1 MRAVPAP
8 LAAASQTAECRAT
21 KFVAAAVCG
30 LLISLLSCTR
40 AEPAQRAYS
49 RAWAAFVAGDLGAA
63 GRETSSYDTRVQEEP
78 NSYWVLSLKLLDAEV
93 LNAQSNWNRARDLL
107 LAPIPANPELGQLE
121 VRRLIDLAIVD
132 LQFKGEAAKIPGILA
147 QARAA
152 VRDPEPRIRLDLA
165 EGVVAMKTGRPQA
178 AQQSF
183 GAAADRAAKEG
194 LLYWQALALNNLSY
208 ALKSLRRYEESIG
221 AGQSALA
228 AAEKLGARKVAA
240 LACLNLGSAY
250 AILGDSDNAFG
261 HLRQAAAIF
270 EAIGARADLM
280 TTLGELGLAYDGDG
294 DLPNA
299 IANYRKAYDM
309 ALAIDRRNE
318 AARHAGNLALT
329 LINARQWDQAA
340 EWNLRAADL
349 ARALDARDTFP
360 FLERNRALIAQGRG
374 DSQAAARIGQDLLR
388 ATGTPPNIRWAAWDL
403 LGALAA
409 DAKRFPEADRCYEQA
424 LRIIEATRSDLLDAN
439 HRMTLLSQLMPFYR
453 GYVDVLCR
461 QRDDARALR
470 VVESSRARVLAER
483 LEQDAAAAPPRG
495 LAEFERVARDA
506 HASILS
512 FWLAPERSFAW
523 LITSGGVERFQLPGS
538 AAIEKLVTNYRD
550 TVEHS
555 VRDPIAAGAAG
566 SELWRILVA
575 PVAPH
580 IRKGERL
587 IVIPDGALHRL
598 NLETLV
604 APAPRPHY
612 WIEDVEM
619 AVSPSIDILALPP
632 QAGAGKSVSLLLI
645 GAPDYAGSHY
655 QPLANAEREIREI
668 QSSFPGRV
676 QQAYLGAQA
685 SPAVYRQADPQRFS
699 LIHFAAHAEANSQRP
714 LESAVILSHG
724 KLYARDVI
732 GIPIH
737 ADLVTI
743 SACSSAGTRTYAG
756 EGLVG
761 FAWAFLRA
769 GARAVA
775 AGLWDVSDSSTE
787 QLMNEFYRRM
797 AAGADPAT
805 AMRQA
810 KLALLGSDRF
820 ARPYYWAPFQIY
832 VASLG
837 ANR

>member
-1 MRAVPAP
+1 M
-8 LAAASQTAECRAT
+8 
-21 KFVAAAVCG
+21 CG
-30 LLISLLSCTR
+30 ILLLLFSCSRT
-40 AEPAQRAYS
+40 EPAKQTYA
-49 RAWAAFVAGDLGAA
+49 RAWASYVAGDLDAA
-63 GRETSSYDTRVQEEP
+63 GREASSYAPRAQKEP
-78 NSYWVLSLKLLDAEV
+78 DSYWIWSLRLLDAEV
-93 LNAQSNWNRARDLL
+93 LGAQSKWNWARDLL
-107 LAPIPANPELGQLE
+107 LSPIPAKPELGQLE

-132 LQFKGEAAKIPGILA
+132 RQFSSETANIPEILA

-152 VRDPEPRIRLDLA
+152 VRDPELSVRLDLA
-165 EGVVAMKTGRPQA
+165 EGMTAMKAGQPQA

-183 GAAADRAAKEG
+183 SAAADRAAKAR
-194 LLYWQALALNNLSY
+194 LLYWQAQALNNLSY
-208 ALKSLRRYEESIG
+208 ALKRLRRYEESID
-221 AGQSALA
+221 AGRQALA
-228 AAEKLGARKVAA
+228 IAEKLGARRVAA
-240 LACLNLGSAY
+240 LTHLNLGSAY
-250 AILGDSDNAFG
+250 AILGDFDNAFE
-261 HLRQAAAIF
+261 HQRQAIAVL

-280 TTLGELGLAYDGDG
+280 TALGELGLAYDGDG

-299 IANYRKAYDM
+299 ISNYRKAYDI
-309 ALAIDRRNE
+309 ALAIDRKNE
-318 AARHAGNLALT
+318 AARLAGNLALT
-329 LINARQWDQAA
+329 LIKGRQWDQAA
-340 EWNLRAADL
+340 EWNQHASDL
-349 ARALDARDTFP
+349 AHTLGARDTYP
-360 FLERNRALIAQGRG
+360 FLEQNRARIAEGRG
-374 DSQAAARIGQDLLR
+374 DSQAAARTGQELLR
-388 ATGTPPNIRWAAWDL
+388 ATDTPPNIRWAAWDL
-403 LGALAA
+403 LGSLAA

-424 LRIIEATRSDLLDAN
+424 LRIIEATRSDLLDPN

-453 GYVDVLCR
+453 GYVDVLWG

-483 LEQDAAAAPPRG
+483 LEQDATSAPPRG
-495 LAEFERVARDA
+495 LAAFERVARDA

-523 LITSGGVERFQLPGS
+523 LINGTSVQRFELPGS
-538 AAIEKLVTNYRD
+538 GVIEKLVTNYRD

-555 VRDPIAAGAAG
+555 VRDPLTASAAGA
-566 SELWRILVA
+566 ELWRILVA

-580 IRKGERL
+580 IPKGERL

-604 APAPRPHY
+604 APAPHPHY

-619 AVSPSIDILALPP
+619 AVSPSIEILASPP
-632 QAGAGKSVSLLLI
+632 PAGAGKTVSLLLI

-655 QPLANAEREIREI
+655 QPLANAEREIRDI
-668 QSSFPGRV
+668 QADFPGRV

-685 SPAVYRQADPQRFS
+685 SPAVYSQSDPQRFS
-699 LIHFAAHAEANSQRP
+699 LIHFAAHAEANAQRP

-724 KLYARDVI
+724 KLYARDVV

-737 ADLVTI
+737 AGLVTI

-787 QLMNEFYRRM
+787 QLMDEFYRRM
-797 AAGADPAT
+797 AAGADPVT

-810 KLALLGSDRF
+810 KLALLGSAQF
-820 ARPYYWAPFQIY
+820 TRPYYWAPFQIY

-837 ANR
+837 VQTAPWRSRLR

>member
-1 MRAVPAP
+1 MRAAR
-8 LAAASQTAECRAT
+8 CRT
-21 KFVAAAVCG
+21 EVVAVAVCG
-30 LLISLLSCTR
+30 LLLPLFSCSR
-40 AEPAQRAYS
+40 PEQAQKAYA
-49 RAWAAFVAGDLGAA
+49 RAWSACVAGDLEAA
-63 GRETSSYDTRVQEEP
+63 GREASSYDTRAQKEP
-78 NSYWVLSLKLLDAEV
+78 DAYWAVSLKLLDAEV
-93 LNAQSNWNRARDLL
+93 LDAQSRWNRARDLL
-107 LAPIPANPELGQLE
+107 LAPLPAKPELGQLE
-121 VRRLIDLAIVD
+121 VRRLIDLAMVD
-132 LQFKGEAAKIPGILA
+132 LQFSAEAAKIPGILA

-152 VRDPEPRIRLDLA
+152 VRDPELRVRLDLT
-165 EGVVAMKTGRPQA
+165 EGRAAMKAGQPRA

-183 GAAADRAAKEG
+183 SAAADRAAKQG
-194 LLYWQALALNNLSY
+194 LLYWEAQALNNLSV
-208 ALKSLRRYEESIG
+208 ALKRLGRYEESID

-228 AAEKLGARKVAA
+228 AAEKLGARRVAA
-240 LACLNLGSAY
+240 LAHGNLGSMY
-250 AILGDSDNAFG
+250 AILGDFDNAFE
-261 HLRQAAAIF
+261 HQRQAIAIF
-270 EAIGARADLM
+270 EAIGARANLM
-280 TTLGELGLAYDGDG
+280 ISLGELGSAYDGDE
-294 DLPNA
+294 DFPNA
-299 IANYRKAYDM
+299 IANYRKAYDI

-329 LINARQWDQAA
+329 LIKAHQWDQAA
-340 EWNLRAADL
+340 EWNQRASDL
-349 ARALDARDTFP
+349 ARALDARETIP
-360 FLERNRALIAQGRG
+360 FLERNRARIAEGRG
-374 DSQAAARIGQDLLR
+374 DFKEAGRIAQELLR
-388 ATGTPPNIRWAAWDL
+388 GDTPPNIRWAAWDL
-403 LGALAA
+403 LGDLAA
-409 DAKRFPEADRCYEQA
+409 GAKRFAEADRYYEQA

-453 GYVDVLCR
+453 GYVDVLWR
-461 QRDDARALR
+461 QKDDARALR

-483 LEQDAAAAPPRG
+483 VEGDVAAAPPSG
-495 LAEFERVARDA
+495 LAQYERVARDA
-506 HASILS
+506 HATILS
-512 FWLAPERSFAW
+512 FWLAPQRSFAW
-523 LITSGGVERFQLPGS
+523 LITSGGVERFELPGS
-538 AAIEKLVTNYRD
+538 GAIEKLVTNYRD

-555 VRDPIAAGAAG
+555 VRDPLTANAAG
-566 SELWRILVA
+566 SELWRMLVA

-580 IRKGERL
+580 LRQGERL

-612 WIEDVEM
+612 WIEDMEL
-619 AVSPSIDILALPP
+619 AVSPSIEILASAPP
-632 QAGAGKSVSLLLI
+632 AGAGKRVSLLLI
-645 GAPDYAGSHY
+645 GAPDYTGSHY
-655 QPLANAEREIREI
+655 RPLENAEREIRDI
-668 QSSFPGRV
+668 QADFPGRA

-685 SPAVYRQADPQRFS
+685 SPAAYSQSGPQDFS
-699 LIHFAAHAEANSQRP
+699 LIHFAAHAEANSERP

-737 ADLVTI
+737 ASLVTI

-769 GARAVA
+769 GAHAVA

-797 AAGADPAT
+797 AAGADPVT

-810 KLALLGSDRF
+810 KLALLGSARF

-837 ANR
+837 Q

>member
-1 MRAVPAP
+1 MRAVPARSAP
-8 LAAASQTAECRAT
+8 ASRTADRT
-21 KFVAAAVCG
+21 KFAAAAVLG
-30 LLISLLSCTR
+30 LLLPLFSCSRT
-40 AEPAQRAYS
+40 EPARQAYA
-49 RAWAAFVAGDLGAA
+49 RAWAAYVAGDLEAA
-63 GRETSSYDTRVQEEP
+63 GREASSYATRAQKEP
-78 NSYWVLSLKLLDAEV
+78 DSYWVLSLKLLDAEV
-93 LNAQSNWNRARDLL
+93 LGAQSQWNRARTLL
-107 LAPIPANPELGQLE
+107 LAPLTAKPELRQLE
-121 VRRLIDLAIVD
+121 VRRLIDLATADIQLGCD
-132 LQFKGEAAKIPGILA
+132 AAKIPGMLA

-152 VRDPEPRIRLDLA
+152 VRDPEQRIRLELT
-165 EGVVAMKTGRPQA
+165 EGMAAMKAGQPQEA
-178 AQQSF
+178 RQSF

-194 LLYWQALALNNLSY
+194 LPYWQAQSLNNLSY
-208 ALKSLRRYEESIG
+208 ALKKLRRYEESID
-221 AGQSALA
+221 AGQRALA
-228 AAEKLGARKVAA
+228 AAEKLGAHRVAA
-240 LACLNLGSAY
+240 LARLNLGSTY
-250 AILGDSDNAFG
+250 AILGDLDSAFE
-261 HLRQAAAIF
+261 HQRQAIVTL

-280 TTLGELGLAYDGDG
+280 IALGELGSAYYGDE
-294 DLPNA
+294 DFPNA
-299 IANYRKAYDM
+299 ISNYRKAYDL
-309 ALAIDRRNE
+309 ALAIGRRDE
-318 AARHAGNLALT
+318 AARHARNLALT
-329 LINARQWDQAA
+329 LIDARQWDQAA
-340 EWNLRAADL
+340 EWNQRASEL
-349 ARALDARDTFP
+349 ARALDARDTSP

-374 DSQAAARIGQDLLR
+374 DFQAAARIGQDLLR
-388 ATGTPPNIRWAAWDL
+388 SAGTPPNIRWAAWDL

-409 DAKRFPEADRCYEQA
+409 DASRFAEADRCYEQA
-424 LRIIEATRSDLLDAN
+424 LRIIEATRSDLLDPN
-439 HRMTLLSQLMPFYR
+439 HRMTLLSELMPFYR
-453 GYVDVLCR
+453 AYVDVLWR
-461 QRDDARALR
+461 QKDDVRALR

-483 LEQDAAAAPPRG
+483 LEGDAAAAPPRG
-495 LAEFERVARDA
+495 LTEFERVARDA

-523 LITSGGVERFQLPGS
+523 LINGRGVQRCQLPGS
-538 AAIEKLVTNYRD
+538 GAIEKLVTNYRD

-555 VRDPIAAGAAG
+555 VRDPLTASTAG
-566 SELWRILVA
+566 SELWRTLVA

-604 APAPRPHY
+604 APTPHPHFLV
-612 WIEDVEM
+612 EDVEL
-619 AVSPSIDILALPP
+619 AVSPSIEILASPP
-632 QAGAGKSVSLLLI
+632 QAGAGKSASLLLI

-655 QPLANAEREIREI
+655 RPLANAEREIRDI
-668 QSSFPGRV
+668 QADFPGRM

-685 SPAVYRQADPQRFS
+685 SPAVYSLAGPQRFS

-737 ADLVTI
+737 AGLVTI
-743 SACSSAGTRTYAG
+743 SACNSAGTRTYAG

-797 AAGADPAT
+797 AAGADPVT

-810 KLALLGSDRF
+810 KLALLSSARF
-820 ARPYYWAPFQIY
+820 ARPYYWAPFQVY

-837 ANR
+837 R

>member
-1 MRAVPAP
+1 MTLAVTAR
-8 LAAASQTAECRAT
+8 LAAASRTASWAARFAT
-21 KFVAAAVCG
+21 AALCG
-30 LLISLLSCTR
+30 LLLPLVSCSRT
-40 AEPAQRAYS
+40 EPAQQAYS
-49 RAWAAFVAGDLGAA
+49 RAWAAFVAGDLDAA
-63 GRETSSYDTRVQEEP
+63 GREASSYTTRAQKEP
-78 NSYWVLSLKLLDAEV
+78 DSRWALSLKLLDAEV
-93 LNAQSNWNRARDLL
+93 LNAQSKWNRARDLL
-107 LAPIPANPELGQLE
+107 LTPIPAKPELAQLE

-132 LQFKGEAAKIPGILA
+132 LQFSGEAARIPEILA

-152 VRDPEPRIRLDLA
+152 VRDPELRIRLDLA
-165 EGVVAMKTGRPQA
+165 EGRARSAARQPQA

-183 GAAADRAAKEG
+183 SAAADRAAEG
-194 LLYWQALALNNLSY
+194 GFVYWQAQALNNLSY
-208 ALKSLRRYEESIG
+208 ALKKLGRYEESVD
-221 AGQSALA
+221 AGQRALA
-228 AAEKLGARKVAA
+228 VAEKLGARRVAA
-240 LACLNLGSAY
+240 MAHANLGSVHV
-250 AILGDSDNAFG
+250 ILGDFDNAIE
-261 HLRQAAAIF
+261 HQRQAAVIF
-270 EAIGARADLM
+270 DTIGARADLM
-280 TTLGELGLAYDGDG
+280 TTLGELGLAYAGKDDF
-294 DLPNA
+294 PNA
-299 IANYRKAYDM
+299 ISNYRKAYDA
-309 ALAIDRRNE
+309 ALEIGSQE
-318 AARHAGNLALT
+318 AAARSAGNLALT
-329 LINARQWDQAA
+329 FIRASQWDQAA
-340 EWNLRAADL
+340 EWNQRATQL
-349 ARALDARDTFP
+349 ARVLDARDTLP
-360 FLERNRALIAQGRG
+360 FLERNRARIALNRG
-374 DSQAAARIGQDLLR
+374 DFPTAAGIARELLR
-388 ATGTPPNIRWAAWDL
+388 AADTPPNIRWAAWSVL
-403 LGALAA
+403 SVIAGK
-409 DAKRFPEADRCYEQA
+409 AKRFPEAGRCDEQA
-424 LRIIEATRSDLLDAN
+424 LRIIESTRSDLLDPN
-439 HRMTLLSQLMPFYR
+439 HRMTLLSELMDFYR
-453 GYVDVLCR
+453 DYVYVLWE
-461 QRDDARALR
+461 QNDDAGALR

-483 LEQDAAAAPPRG
+483 LEQEVAATPPRS
-495 LAEFERVARDA
+495 LAQFERVARDA

-512 FWLAPERSFAW
+512 YWLAPDRSFAW
-523 LITSGGVERFQLPGS
+523 LITGAGVLRFQLPGS
-538 AAIEKLVTNYRD
+538 GAIEKLVTKYRD

-555 VRDPIAAGAAG
+555 VRDPLTASAAG
-566 SELWRILVA
+566 SELWNLLVA
-575 PVAPH
+575 PIAPRL
-580 IRKGERL
+580 RKGERL

-604 APAPRPHY
+604 EPAPHPHY

-619 AVSPSIDILALPP
+619 AVSPSIEILALPP
-632 QAGAGKSVSLLLI
+632 QAAGKSVSLLLI
-645 GAPDYAGSHY
+645 GAPDYSGSHY

-668 QSSFPGRV
+668 QSSFPGRA

-685 SPAVYRQADPQRFS
+685 SPAVYSQSDPQRFS

-797 AAGADPAT
+797 AAGADPVT

-810 KLALLGSDRF
+810 KLALLGSARF

>member
-1 MRAVPAP
+1 M
-8 LAAASQTAECRAT
+8 
-21 KFVAAAVCG
+21 CG
-30 LLISLLSCTR
+30 LLIASFSCSRIET
-40 AEPAQRAYS
+40 AQQVYA
-49 RAWAAFVAGDLGAA
+49 RAWTEYVAGDLDAA
-63 GRETSSYDTRVQEEP
+63 GRDASSYATRAQKEP

-121 VRRLIDLAIVD
+121 VRRLIDLATADI
-132 LQFKGEAAKIPGILA
+132 QSGGEAAKIPGILA
-147 QARAA
+147 RARAA
-152 VRDPEPRIRLDLA
+152 VRDPDQRIRLDLT
-165 EGVVAMKTGRPQA
+165 EGMAAMKAGQPQV

-183 GAAADRAAKEG
+183 GAAANRAAKQG
-194 LLYWQALALNNLSY
+194 RLYWQAQALNNLSY
-208 ALKSLRRYEESIG
+208 ALKRLGRYEESID

-228 AAEKLGARKVAA
+228 AAEKLGARRVAGQA
-240 LACLNLGSAY
+240 HNNLGSVH
-250 AILGDSDNAFG
+250 AILGDFDNAFD
-261 HLRQAAAIF
+261 HQRKAVVIF
-270 EAIGARADLM
+270 EAIGARANLM
-280 TTLGELGLAYDGDG
+280 TALGELGLAYDGEEDF
-294 DLPNA
+294 PNA
-299 IANYRKAYDM
+299 ITNYRKAYDI

-318 AARHAGNLALT
+318 AARHAGNLAT
-329 LINARQWDQAA
+329 TFMRAGQWDQAA
-340 EWNLRAADL
+340 EWNRHATEL
-349 ARALDARDTFP
+349 ARALDAHDTFP
-360 FLERNRALIAQGRG
+360 FLERNRARIARGRG
-374 DSQAAARIGQDLLR
+374 DFQAAARIAQDLLR
-388 ATGTPPNIRWAAWDL
+388 ANDTPPNIRWAAWAL
-403 LGALAA
+403 LGDLAA
-409 DAKRFPEADRCYEQA
+409 DAKRFPEADRCYGQA
-424 LRIIEATRSDLLDAN
+424 LRIIEATRSDLFDPN

-453 GYVDVLCR
+453 AHVDVLCR
-461 QRDDARALR
+461 QKDDAGALR

-495 LAEFERVARDA
+495 LAEFERVARGA

-523 LITSGGVERFQLPGS
+523 LITSGGVERFELPGS
-538 AAIEKLVTNYRD
+538 GAIEKLVTNYRD

-555 VRDPIAAGAAG
+555 VRDPIAASAAG

-619 AVSPSIDILALPP
+619 AVAPSIDILALPP

-685 SPAVYRQADPQRFS
+685 SPAVYSQSDPQRFS

-737 ADLVTI
+737 AGLVTI

-797 AAGADPAT
+797 AAGADPVT

-837 ANR
+837 VAKQ